1 MSNILKKVCS
11 AQKQYCAEH
20 ADSMESGNVEE
31 RNRHYRSLKMQ
42 AAGAWLFA
50 VPLLLLSIFRD
61 HVTYGNEIQMLLA
74 IPVLLFLGVSLYTDA
89 WKQFRMGRI
98 TMDMLI
104 AFSMSVAF
112 LFSLFNTFFPD
123 YWYEVGL
130 QPHVYYEVA
139 VLTAAVGL
147 TGKVFRFL
155 PDELHDGDRMAG
167 IIFPALTGIAIL
179 VFVIWILFGGME
191 AVPHALYSVISIF
204 IVACPCALG
213 LVTPVALMRGI
224 GKAARMHILI
234 KDSLALE
241 RLSKA
246 DIVVFDKTG
255 TLTEGHPTVI
265 AWLWAQCQEE
275 YFKEVLLAAEM
286 NSTNSLAT
294 AISTALR
301 EEGITPARLD
311 VCEVLKGK
319 GMRVVYKDAEYWVGS
334 HKLLKDYHVYLSDVL
349 GDMLVEYESEGN
361 SIVYFGRKN
370 ELLAIIA
377 VKDQLK
383 AAALGTVRELRA
395 RELDICMLTGDGERT
410 ASTIAGKLG
419 IIRYMPD
426 ALPDDKETFIRELQ
440 LQGKMV
446 VMIGDGINDV
456 QALTCADVS
465 IAMGENPDDATVGKT
480 MVVMKSSD
488 LQSLPKLFGLSRH
501 TLRLMHQNSF
511 WMVIYHLIGVL
522 IAAGILYPVYGI
534 LLTPML
540 AAIVILLSC
549 GHADT
554 QLRLAVPIFQRTH
567 SHVPLEVLSE
577 E

>member
-42 AAGAWLFA
+42 AAGAWLSA

-213 LVTPVALMRGI
+213 LVTPVVLMRGI

-301 EEGITPARLD
+301 EEGIIPARLD

-395 RELDICMLTGDGERT
+395 SELDICMLTGDGERT

-465 IAMGENPDDATVGKT
+465 IAMGENPDDATVEKT

-549 GHADT
+549 VT
-554 QLRLAVPIFQRTH
+554 LIR
-567 SHVPLEVLSE
+567 S
-577 E
+577 

>member
-294 AISTALR
+294 AISTALQ

-549 GHADT
+549 VT
-554 QLRLAVPIFQRTH
+554 LIR
-567 SHVPLEVLSE
+567 S
-577 E
+577 

>member
-104 AFSMSVAF
+104 AFSMFVAF

-139 VLTAAVGL
+139 VLTTAVGL

-301 EEGITPARLD
+301 EEGIIPARLD
-311 VCEVLKGK
+311 VCEVLKG
-319 GMRVVYKDAEYWVGS
+319 
-334 HKLLKDYHVYLSDVL
+334 
-349 GDMLVEYESEGN
+349 
-361 SIVYFGRKN
+361 IVYFGRKN

-395 RELDICMLTGDGERT
+395 SELDICMLTGDGERT

-465 IAMGENPDDATVGKT
+465 IAMGENPDDATVEKT

-549 GHADT
+549 VT
-554 QLRLAVPIFQRTH
+554 LIR
-567 SHVPLEVLSE
+567 S
-577 E
+577 